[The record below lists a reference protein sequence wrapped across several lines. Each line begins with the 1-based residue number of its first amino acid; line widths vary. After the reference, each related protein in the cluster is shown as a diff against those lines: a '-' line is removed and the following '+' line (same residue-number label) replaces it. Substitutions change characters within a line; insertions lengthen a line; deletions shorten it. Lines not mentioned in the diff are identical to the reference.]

1 MLYSRFFCFYSS
13 SFSVDDMCSETIE
26 AAKKIISKKSKNDSQ
41 GDIENIMQR
50 IKNIEGQLASI
61 GQFDNHRLR
70 SMLPRWSECCCWW
83 T

>member
-61 GQFDNHRLR
+61 GQFDSKLDNILGKL
-70 SMLPRWSECCCWW
+70 SP
-83 T
+83 